1 MGRVVC
7 YVPHMP
13 EGSPLGADAGGAQ
26 TRARS
31 VRHDLSTAAID
42 LFLANGYD
50 KTTADDIAEAAGV
63 ARRTFFRHF
72 RTKEDAIFPDH
83 DECLKRVEEQLSR
96 TDPAKAPLHAL
107 TPAAHLVLALYAE
120 DPQASVR
127 RYEVIR
133 VVEPLREREIIAT
146 SRYQRLFADFLH
158 DRLRGRDS
166 ARLLHELAAT
176 AVVAAHNFVLRQ
188 WLRDGGTG
196 DVHASLDA
204 ALRSLFGRFP
214 DWLRTEGGA
223 AAPDQADE
231 IIVLMLRPDTPQW
244 RIVQEIEAAARS
256 GNVAGRRKP
265 RP

>member
-1 MGRVVC
+1 MGRVLC
-7 YVPHMP
+7 YVPHMS
-13 EGSPLGADAGGAQ
+13 EGLPAGEVAG
-26 TRARS
+26 RARTGARA
-31 VRHDLSTAAID
+31 VRRDLSTAAID

-83 DECLKRVEEQLSR
+83 DECLKRVNEQLSR
-96 TDPAKAPLHAL
+96 TDPAGAPLHAL
-107 TPAAHLVLALYAE
+107 TAAAHLVLALYAD

-133 VVEPLREREIIAT
+133 VVESLREREIIAT
-146 SRYQRLFADFLH
+146 SRYQRLFADFLN
-158 DRLRGRDS
+158 DRLGGREG

-176 AVVAAHNFVLRQ
+176 VVVAAHNFVLRQ
-188 WLRDGGTG
+188 WLREGGSG

-223 AAPDQADE
+223 AAPDRADE
-231 IIVLMLRPDTPQW
+231 IMVLMLRPDTPQW
-244 RIVQEIEAAARS
+244 RIAQEIEAATRS
-256 GNVAGRRKP
+256 SKVTS
-265 RP
+265 